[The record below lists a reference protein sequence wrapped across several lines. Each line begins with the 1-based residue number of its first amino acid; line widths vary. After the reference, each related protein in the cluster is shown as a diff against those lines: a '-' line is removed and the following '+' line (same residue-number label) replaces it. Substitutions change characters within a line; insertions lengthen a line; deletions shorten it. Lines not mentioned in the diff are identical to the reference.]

1 MRALKS
7 HVSKLLCLGLI
18 ASFILLS
25 SAWVSPPHK
34 LKPVAQKTFDPVL
47 YDGYAEILSYG
58 PPEVDYF
65 YTSFLGNWGPTNP
78 EIDVIYNIV
87 YDRGFRGITT
97 FQLTVTEHC
106 QGADTN
112 SSVYSGEEDGVIAG
126 RYPGQ
131 YGHISSSS
139 VVSVVLH

>member
-1 MRALKS
+1 MSIIVAS
-7 HVSKLLCLGLI
+7 LI
-18 ASFILLS
+18 ILS
-25 SAWVSPPHK
+25 SFAIVSPTHKVVNPPHK
-34 LKPVAQKTFDPVL
+34 SVAKFDPPL

-65 YTSFLGNWGPTNP
+65 YTSFLGNWGSTNP
-78 EIDVIYNIV
+78 DIDVTYSIV

-106 QGADTN
+106 QGADAN

-139 VVSVVLH
+139 VVSIVLH